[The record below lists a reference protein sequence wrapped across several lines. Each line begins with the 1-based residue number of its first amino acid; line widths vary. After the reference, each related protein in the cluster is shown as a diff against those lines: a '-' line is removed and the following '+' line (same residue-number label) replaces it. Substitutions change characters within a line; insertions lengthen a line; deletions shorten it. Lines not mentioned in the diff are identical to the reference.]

1 MRTAIRLLPNKK
13 FDECVP
19 RQRSFAAGT
28 HRRASA
34 GGRAIVSLW
43 LWRPLALAIMLSAM
57 PAHAQRMQ
65 FATPIDSPALGA
77 PGPTTASMPS
87 STGYTGSPG
96 WVPASSSRNSSTA
109 WGNGYAAASP
119 QGPYGQSYG
128 AQPGSYPS
136 GGYSATAA
144 PNNYGSA
151 AAPGGYLS
159 GTAGSGAG
167 SWPSAPALL
176 PSQGGAAS
184 PAAGYGASPYT
195 APASSYGAPSGG
207 YGTPSTGYG
216 ATSPGYGA
224 PAGGYAA
231 PASPYGGTGA
241 MGGSPAAPYASP
253 SPAAPYGYPN
263 PAAHSGF
270 GTPAPYGTGPS
281 TPPNALL
288 DGTVY
293 GPPPQWDPWAPPST
307 APPSLLPYDPYY
319 SPAATAPGL
328 SFMGSAQRFLRMLEL
343 DYVWMPGKGA
353 KEMGVNDI
361 DASATFNIPF
371 LYNSQT
377 PLMITP
383 GFGTTLFSGPSSPA
397 ATEVPPHVFDAY
409 LESGWNPQLTQ
420 WFGGELSFRVG
431 VHSDFEK
438 VVSDS
443 IRYQAKGLAVLN
455 FSPSIKVKAGV
466 WYLDRV
472 HLKLLPAGGI
482 VWIPNND
489 VVLQL
494 TFPDPKI
501 SRRLSTVGTTEWWIY
516 GRGEYGG
523 DVWTT
528 NTPARGVQLFD
539 YNDIRAGLGLEFFR
553 PAGLHGAF
561 EVGVAFDREV
571 YFRNDPRLHLDPCV
585 YLRGLLT
592 Y

>member
-1 MRTAIRLLPNKK
+1 
-13 FDECVP
+13 
-19 RQRSFAAGT
+19 
-28 HRRASA
+28 
-34 GGRAIVSLW
+34 
-43 LWRPLALAIMLSAM
+43 
-57 PAHAQRMQ
+57 MQ
-65 FATPIDSPALGA
+65 FASPVEATAAA
-77 PGPTTASMPS
+77 PGTNMAATASPT
-87 STGYTGSPG
+87 TGYTGSTG
-96 WVPASSSRNSSTA
+96 WVPAASNRNSSST
-109 WGNGYAAASP
+109 WGNQFVAAPA
-119 QGPYGQSYG
+119 QGQYGQTYG
-128 AQPGSYPS
+128 SAPGSYPQGSYGTTPTPTTYGGVAAQGGITQS
-136 GGYSATAA
+136 G
-144 PNNYGSA
+144 
-151 AAPGGYLS
+151 S
-159 GTAGSGAG
+159 GGAG
-167 SWPSAPALL
+167 SWPSAPGLL
-176 PSQGGAAS
+176 PSQGGAAQ
-184 PAAGYGASPYT
+184 PATGYGGSPY
-195 APASSYGAPSGG
+195 SMPSGG
-207 YGTPSTGYG
+207 YGAPATGYG
-216 ATSPGYGA
+216 SPTGGA
-224 PAGGYAA
+224 AA
-231 PASPYGGTGA
+231 PTNPYGGTGA
-241 MGGSPAAPYASP
+241 IANPYGSAGAMAGSPS
-253 SPAAPYGYPN
+253 APYGYSN
-263 PAAHSGF
+263 PAAPSGF
-270 GTPAPYGTGPS
+270 GNPAPYGYSGPN

-328 SFMGSAQRFLRMLEL
+328 SFMGSAQRFLRMLKL

-353 KEMGVNDI
+353 KEMGINDI

-383 GFGTTLFSGPSSPA
+383 GFGTTLFSGPTSPE

-431 VHSDFEK
+431 VHSDFKK
-438 VVSDS
+438 VVTDS
-443 IRYQAKGLAVLN
+443 LRYQAKGMAVLN

-501 SRRLSTVGTTEWWIY
+501 ARRLSTVGTTEWWIY

-528 NTPARGVQLFD
+528 KTPDRGVQLFD
-539 YNDIRAGLGLEFFR
+539 YNDIRTGLGFEFFR

-561 EVGVAFDREV
+561 EVGAAFDREV
-571 YFRNDPRLHLDPCV
+571 YFRNDPRLHLSPCV
-585 YLRGLLT
+585 YLRGMLT

>member
-1 MRTAIRLLPNKK
+1 
-13 FDECVP
+13 
-19 RQRSFAAGT
+19 
-28 HRRASA
+28 
-34 GGRAIVSLW
+34 
-43 LWRPLALAIMLSAM
+43 
-57 PAHAQRMQ
+57 MQ
-65 FATPIDSPALGA
+65 FATPIEPAAVAA
-77 PGPTTASMPS
+77 PGGAAGSGSNPPASPG
-87 STGYTGSPG
+87 GYTGSSG
-96 WVPASSSRNSSTA
+96 WVPASGSRNSSTG
-109 WGNGYAAASP
+109 WGSGYAAASP
-119 QGPYGQSYG
+119 QGQYGQSYDSYNT
-128 AQPGSYPS
+128 APGSYPP
-136 GGYSATAA
+136 GGYGTTAA

-151 AAPGGYLS
+151 AAPGGYPS
-159 GTAGSGAG
+159 GAAGSGAG
-167 SWPSAPALL
+167 TWPSAPGLL
-176 PSQGGAAS
+176 PSQGGAA
-184 PAAGYGASPYT
+184 PPTGGYGTSPYT
-195 APASSYGAPSGG
+195 APATG
-207 YGTPSTGYG
+207 YGTP
-216 ATSPGYGA
+216 SPGYGA
-224 PAGGYAA
+224 PAPGYGAPTPSYGASGVGAAA
-231 PASPYGGTGA
+231 PASPYSGTGA
-241 MGGSPAAPYASP
+241 MAGSPAAPYPSP
-253 SPAAPYGYPN
+253 SSASPYGYPN
-263 PAAHSGF
+263 PAAPSGF
-270 GTPAPYGTGPS
+270 GSPAPYGYGSPGPS

-353 KEMGVNDI
+353 NEMGVNDI

-383 GFGTTLFSGPSSPA
+383 GFGTTLFSGPTSPE

-409 LESGWNPQLTQ
+409 LETGWNPQLTQ

-443 IRYQAKGLAVLN
+443 IRYQAKGMAVLN

-472 HLKLLPAGGI
+472 HLKMLPAGGI

-494 TFPDPKI
+494 TFPDPKV

-528 NTPARGVQLFD
+528 NTPTRGVQLFD
-539 YNDIRAGLGLEFFR
+539 YNDIRAGLGFEFFR

-561 EVGVAFDREV
+561 EVGAAFDREV
-571 YFRNDPRLHLDPCV
+571 YFRNDPRLHLTPCV